1 MNITFLIGN
10 GFDRNLGLLTAYS
23 DFVKFYKMTVA
34 KTDTLQKFREHIKE
48 NKELWSDA
56 EIALGK
62 YTNQFEVG
70 KAETFAECQTDFC
83 EFLANYLKEQER
95 RIDYDE
101 SADLILNAFSKLEQI
116 INVFPTQE
124 QEVIGNVIKNK
135 RNENTKFNF
144 ICFNYTSTLDNCLQL
159 VKSSPGILG
168 SHKYSNQTL
177 NHTIGEI
184 CHVHGTVDKE
194 MVFGVN
200 DESQISKVDIFD
212 CEDGDIY
219 KNLLIKIQ
227 ANASYLENTDAKAKS
242 LLDSS
247 QIIYVYGMS
256 IGETDKL
263 WWQRICKWLSG
274 SSERHLIVQKYGFP
288 TKSVLPTYY
297 QLAERKARREITN
310 YSELDQSQKN
320 NIEKRIHITGENIFS
335 DISEI
340 AKDLSRK
347 SEKYLTVLEQ
357 IESEET
363 LKKAKK
369 ELAKV

>member
-23 DFVKFYKMTVA
+23 DFVKFYKTTVA
-34 KTDTLQKFREHIKE
+34 KTEVLQKFRDYIKE
-48 NKELWSDA
+48 NKDLWSDA

-62 YTNQFEVG
+62 YTNQFDMG
-70 KAETFAECQTDFC
+70 MAEAFAECQTDFC
-83 EFLANYLKEQER
+83 EFLATYLKDQQE

-101 SADLILNAFSKLEQI
+101 STDLILNAFSNIEKI

-124 QEVIGNVIKNK
+124 QEIIESVIKK
-135 RNENTKFNF
+135 RANENTKFNF
-144 ICFNYTSTLDNCLQL
+144 ICFNYTSTLDNCLQV
-159 VKSSPGILG
+159 VKSSPGTLR
-168 SHKYSNQTL
+168 SHKYGSQTFT
-177 NHTIGEI
+177 HTIGEI

-200 DESQISKVDIFD
+200 DESQISKMDIFD

-227 ANASYLENTDAKAKS
+227 ANASYLENTDAKAKA
-242 LLDSS
+242 LLDNSH
-247 QIIYVYGMS
+247 IIYIYGMS

-263 WWQRICKWLSG
+263 WWQRICTWLSG

-310 YSELDQSQKN
+310 HSDFEQAKKN
-320 NIEKRIHITGENIFS
+320 TIENRIHITGENIFAE
-335 DISEI
+335 IGQI
-340 AKDLSRK
+340 AKDPLKK
-347 SEKYLTVLEQ
+347 SQKYLDVLEQ
-357 IESEET
+357 IKAEET
-363 LKKAKK
+363 LEKAKK